1 MSSATQLAVLLGL
14 MTFATVGDCG
24 ERQLFVKPLDRKP
37 TSGLSLNY

>member
-24 ERQLFVKPLDRKP
+24 ERQLFSNRWIE
-37 TSGLSLNY
+37 SRHRASA